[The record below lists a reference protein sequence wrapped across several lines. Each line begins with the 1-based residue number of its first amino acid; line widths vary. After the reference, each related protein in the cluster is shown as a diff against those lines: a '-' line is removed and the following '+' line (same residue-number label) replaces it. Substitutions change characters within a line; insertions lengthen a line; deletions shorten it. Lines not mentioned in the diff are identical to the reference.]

1 MIFFETWVKYVF
13 VLWIYTFKRLKTPSN
28 SFLKVSQARNKK
40 TAVVQADQE
49 SSNNVCTT
57 NQPNPKGEEEG
68 ARANFYMIAICP
80 KKVGQ
85 FHPLFFCF
93 EGEDLL
99 GKEKIK
105 CNSFLGK
112 KSFFCNILFSTEF
125 CLLLEATK
133 LDQWKKTTCLY

>member
-1 MIFFETWVKYVF
+1 MN
-13 VLWIYTFKRLKTPSN
+13 LHLQASGN
-28 SFLKVSQARNKK
+28 SVEFLPKVSQARNKK

-93 EGEDLL
+93 EGEDLF
-99 GKEKIK
+99 GKIK
-105 CNSFLGK
+105 ISNATLSWARKAFSAIFCFLLSFVCYSKLQNLTNGK
-112 KSFFCNILFSTEF
+112 RQLVCIRTIKHN
-125 CLLLEATK
+125 
-133 LDQWKKTTCLY
+133 

>member
-1 MIFFETWVKYVF
+1 M
-13 VLWIYTFKRLKTPSN
+13 
-28 SFLKVSQARNKK
+28 
-40 TAVVQADQE
+40 VQADQE

-80 KKVGQ
+80 KKVEQ

-99 GKEKIK
+99 EKEK
-105 CNSFLGK
+105 NQMQLFLGQEK
-112 KSFFCNILFSTEF
+112 LFLQYF
-125 CLLLEATK
+125 VF
-133 LDQWKKTTCLY
+133 Y